1 MERTRPKKSHRKVAR
16 KKTAGKKKASKKA
29 TRKKAAGKKKAG
41 KRKALKRRA
50 AAGDLITDSID
61 APRPR
66 TRRGAAT
73 KKKTSVGERIC
84 KARELR
90 ELTLADLSSR
100 TGISVETLDR
110 VESGKATP
118 PLGALVRIGRALDM
132 QMGYFIS
139 GAGDKPL
146 SVVRAESRP
155 KVARRTQKAAE
166 QYGYIY
172 ESLAPEKAN
181 RLMEPFLVTMTPTE
195 FGELSSHGGQE
206 FIFVLEGEISVK
218 VEGEVEVLHAGDSVY
233 YDSSH
238 PHLVKCHGKKPA
250 KILAMI
256 YAGDK

>member
-1 MERTRPKKSHRKVAR
+1 MERTRLKKSRKKAAR
-16 KKTAGKKKASKKA
+16 KKTV
-29 TRKKAAGKKKAG
+29 RKEAAGKKKAG

-61 APRPR
+61 APMPR
-66 TRRGAAT
+66 TKRRAAT
-73 KKKTSVGERIC
+73 KKKTSVGERIRE
-84 KARELR
+84 ARERR

-100 TGISVETLDR
+100 TGISVEMLDR

-118 PLGALVRIGRALDM
+118 PLGALVRIGRALEM

-139 GAGDKPL
+139 GAADKPL

-166 QYGYIY
+166 QYGYVY
-172 ESLAPEKAN
+172 ESLAPEKGN
-181 RLMEPFLVTMTPTE
+181 RLMEPFLVTMTPTKFE
-195 FGELSSHGGQE
+195 ELSNHEGQE

-218 VEGEVEVLHAGDSVY
+218 VEGEIEVLRAGDSVY

-238 PHLVKCHGKKPA
+238 PHLVKCHGKQPA